1 MQPLSNFSNL
11 TDSHICLKRLFS
23 NAHKF
28 YHVIMS
34 PFGREKHFV
43 QQPILA
49 TLIFCH
55 IMSNMSNNG
64 GLPQGDWVDSLRK
77 RPQINGYF
85 LVQIAIVLDIF
96 MYDESILN
104 NLRG

>member
-11 TDSHICLKRLFS
+11 TDSHICLERLFS

-49 TLIFCH
+49 TLVKYEQQWWPAT
-55 IMSNMSNNG
+55 G
-64 GLPQGDWVDSLRK
+64 GLGGFVAKKTPDKW
-77 RPQINGYF
+77 
-85 LVQIAIVLDIF
+85 IF
-96 MYDESILN
+96 SGTN
-104 NLRG
+104 CNCP